1 MPRPWDHHRAR
12 LVPLVPLS
20 ALGAG
25 TTSRAQLSTIGRSR
39 VWAPLRGLETA
50 TGAFSLF
57 EWAEEELL
65 IGARASVARANYKR
79 THLKPASASW
89 SWRAFFSG
97 RSFREDRRCK
107 KDFAVQFCFVN
118 KEKLWILSTE
128 EERVGSWQGGFS
140 INIFFLVVSYTRYFR
155 VSIF

>member
-1 MPRPWDHHRAR
+1 MRSSQSALSGAGAAERASCRHDFARTVVNDRTFAR
-12 LVPLVPLS
+12 LS
-20 ALGAG
+20 A
-25 TTSRAQLSTIGRSR
+25 
-39 VWAPLRGLETA
+39 
-50 TGAFSLF
+50 
-57 EWAEEELL
+57 
-65 IGARASVARANYKR
+65 VARAGDCDGGVLAVRVGGGRAADRGEGVSRACKLQAHTSQTCKR
-79 THLKPASASW
+79 VLILTCVLL
-89 SWRAFFSG
+89 G

-107 KDFAVQFCFVN
+107 KISQFSFVLVK